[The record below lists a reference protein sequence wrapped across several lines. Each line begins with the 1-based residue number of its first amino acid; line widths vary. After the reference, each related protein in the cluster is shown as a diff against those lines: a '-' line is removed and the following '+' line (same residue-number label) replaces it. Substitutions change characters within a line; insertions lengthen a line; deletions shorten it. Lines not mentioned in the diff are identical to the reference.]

1 MESFATT
8 ETVTGGVLLKKMF
21 LKISRHSQENICIRV
36 FIKKDTPI
44 QVFYCDF
51 CEIFKN
57 AIFTEYRLLLY
68 HSIAICSILDVCRS
82 HAYFLIRFA
91 QTKITL
97 FIFWNNWVIK
107 ENEYFLLVE
116 PCSRVTCCVEIK
128 LQYFFRKYIFI
139 CTIYTLLMQLILAI
153 LYDTC

>member
-1 MESFATT
+1 MSKSKNTSCCHIMSFDLFNVNFWLVHYA
-8 ETVTGGVLLKKMF
+8 LLF
-21 LKISRHSQENICIRV
+21 LPNPNICVLDSELPCKWNIESR
-36 FIKKDTPI
+36 K
-44 QVFYCDF
+44 
-51 CEIFKN
+51 
-57 AIFTEYRLLLY
+57 LLLTLFF
-68 HSIAICSILDVCRS
+68 HEQERS
-82 HAYFLIRFA
+82 SLRRFSTHYFLIRFA

-107 ENEYFLLVE
+107 ENESFLLVE

-139 CTIYTLLMQLILAI
+139 CTIYALLMQLISAI